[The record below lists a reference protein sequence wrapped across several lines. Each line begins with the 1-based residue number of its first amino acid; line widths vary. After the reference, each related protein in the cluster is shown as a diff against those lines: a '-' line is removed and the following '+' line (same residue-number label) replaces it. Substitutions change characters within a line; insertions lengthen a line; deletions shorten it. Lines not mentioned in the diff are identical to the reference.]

1 MTITDKMVYQWDL
14 SKDMKKELLLLMDS
28 QNYRFSMLI
37 VLNLI
42 ARR

>member
-14 SKDMKKELLLLMDS
+14 SKGYEERTPFAHGFP
-28 QNYRFSMLI
+28 NYRFSMLI